1 MTARGL
7 LAKGLAIALA
17 VLCVEHPDRAHAGS
31 VTYEILADTSG
42 LAPGPNGSVDVLLTP
57 DFPRAPAS
65 ISVDVFH
72 PITDGTL
79 GAATPLTGTAMGEL
93 TSPGG
98 VTADNSAT
106 ANELSQDFS
115 VGSFF
120 DVLVTLSGPEVG
132 QGAIGPWS
140 GTEFGLTLF
149 DSAGDLVGATLIINP
164 NRDQHGNPIVD
175 GTVEIDTTGPV
186 RVILAS
192 VPEPSGIVLIGLGL
206 AAIAGPG
213 RLRRKRDRAV
223 NRRSSAAAG

>member
-7 LAKGLAIALA
+7 TAKGLAIAFA
-17 VLCVEHPDRAHAGS
+17 VFGIGDPGRAHAGS

-42 LAPGPNGSVDVLLTP
+42 LAPGPNGSVDILLTP
-57 DFPRAPAS
+57 DFPQSPPTV
-65 ISVDVFH
+65 SVDVFH

-79 GAATPLTGTAMGEL
+79 GGSTPLTGTAMGDL

-98 VTADNSAT
+98 VTADNSAVT
-106 ANELSQDFS
+106 NELTQDFS

-120 DVLVTLSGPEVG
+120 DVFVTLSGPEVG
-132 QGAIGPWS
+132 PGAIGPWS

-175 GTVEIDTTGPV
+175 GTVGIDTTGPV
-186 RVILAS
+186 QAILAS
-192 VPEPSGIVLIGLGL
+192 VPEPSGVVLLGLGL
-206 AAIAGPG
+206 TAIAGIARLG
-213 RLRRKRDRAV
+213 RTRDRTV
-223 NRRSSAAAG
+223 NRRSSDAAG